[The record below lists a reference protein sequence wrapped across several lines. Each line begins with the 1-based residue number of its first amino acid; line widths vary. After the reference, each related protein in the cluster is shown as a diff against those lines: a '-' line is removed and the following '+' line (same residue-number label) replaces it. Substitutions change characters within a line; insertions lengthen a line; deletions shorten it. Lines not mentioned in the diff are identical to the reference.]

1 MTLKYFFKRLRI
13 YVLAIINIRQVVD
26 ALEASGYIMEKHY
39 NIGLMDRER
48 LTNNSILIKIKA
60 WKIK

>member
-1 MTLKYFFKRLRI
+1 MTLKYFFKRLNI
-13 YVLAIINIRQVVD
+13 YIRAIIHIRSVVD

-48 LTNNSILIKIKA
+48 LANNSILIKIKA
-60 WKIK
+60 WKVK